1 MDEKDNLH
9 GLFDEAHYTSI
20 FGKSYIAE
28 IGEIK
33 CIYTVN
39 NGKIVTGPGASFGGI
54 SLSTKLINPPRFNK
68 LRVSFIALKEY
79 LFERHKDIS
88 SITIRLAPDIYY
100 PVELSAALRSSLE
113 LSGAISV
120 GEVNYIIS
128 KKNWKPK
135 SSVFRNCKKAFRAG
149 YRIRS
154 IKASQ
159 CFDFLSKV
167 KGDKGYEFGFT
178 KEKLIRQVE
187 RFPKTVF
194 LSGSFCSAEKLSS
207 AIIEVRLNNIS
218 LLVSWDQDKYSRK
231 YSAIDQLL
239 LNRIEN
245 AFNHNMNYI
254 DLGTV
259 TINREINEGLIRHKE
274 NFGACPMLRNTFI
287 FKT

>member
-1 MDEKDNLH
+1 
-9 GLFDEAHYTSI
+9 
-20 FGKSYIAE
+20 
-28 IGEIK
+28 
-33 CIYTVN
+33 
-39 NGKIVTGPGASFGGI
+39 
-54 SLSTKLINPPRFNK
+54 
-68 LRVSFIALKEY
+68 
-79 LFERHKDIS
+79 
-88 SITIRLAPDIYY
+88 TIRLAPDIYY
-100 PVELSAALRSSLE
+100 PVELSNALRSSLE

-120 GEVNYIIS
+120 GEVNYIVS
-128 KKNWKPK
+128 KNNWKPK

-178 KEKLIRQVE
+178 KEKLIKQVE
-187 RFPKTVF
+187 RFPETVF
-194 LSGSFCSAEKLSS
+194 LSGSFSSAEKLST

-218 LLVSWDQDKYSRK
+218 LLVSWDQDQYSRK

-274 NFGACPMLRNTFI
+274 NFGATPVLRNTFI
-287 FKT
+287 FMP